1 MNAWNPPAKEK
12 KWTKTFP
19 RYLYSTRDITVQSA
33 FVKMQFVNTK
43 VLVLLLGTF
52 MMIPTIFCI
61 SFFNFNSNQVE
72 SESSTDDSSKQQTI
86 PDSNNNSVPVIMNGT
101 NQESKTRTSTSD
113 NTTEIISI
121 PAIVIVQDDSGMMNA
136 EARSDSDQL
145 DTSFSW
151 LVVSKKTSVNRVEE
165 ETSDFMRGKN
175 RRVVSED
182 RSEEY
187 RVYRDNL
194 RRSFSNGIDIS
205 HILKF

>member
-1 MNAWNPPAKEK
+1 
-12 KWTKTFP
+12 
-19 RYLYSTRDITVQSA
+19 
-33 FVKMQFVNTK
+33 MQFVNTK
-43 VLVLLLGTF
+43 VLVLLLGAF